1 MWPVETHKTHAIKTN
16 ALRTGALKTRAS
28 ASNDRAPKSRELNHK
43 VRTIQN
49 TDKGIGLRSEHIEL
63 LARSP
68 KHPDID
74 FLELAPENWMSLGG
88 LKREQLQDIAKQYP
102 LIAHGLSLS
111 IGDCQPLNTKFVRQV
126 GQFLDEL
133 NIQVY
138 SEHLSFSRDSQGYL
152 YELLPVPRRAE
163 NIGYLADRIKQVQDI
178 IQRPLVMENISYYHN
193 YGDEMPEGDFIAEI
207 AKRSGCEL
215 LVDINN
221 LYVNSQNHHF
231 DAAEMLKALP
241 SDAIRYYHIAGHL
254 VESNRS
260 VAGNTAVE
268 SNRSLLDT
276 HGMEVQQEVIDLA
289 RYVFDLHGS
298 KPLLL
303 ERDNNVPP
311 LVVLSEELRTVHRQ
325 VLNAGVAHRPMN
337 QELVYA

>member
-1 MWPVETHKTHAIKTN
+1 MWPVETHKTN
-16 ALRTGALKTRAS
+16 ALKTNTLKTKAS
-28 ASNDRAPKSRELNHK
+28 ASNDRAPKSSELNHK

-74 FLELAPENWMSLGG
+74 FLEFAPENWMSLGG

-152 YELLPVPRRAE
+152 YELLPVPRHAE

-193 YGDEMPEGDFIAEI
+193 YGDEMPEGEFIAEI

-231 DAAEMLKALP
+231 NAAEMLKALP

-254 VESNRS
+254 VESDSSGR
-260 VAGNTAVE
+260 GNK
-268 SNRSLLDT
+268 SLIDT
-276 HGMEVQQEVIDLA
+276 HGMPVQQEVIDLA
-289 RYVFDLHGS
+289 RYTFSIHGS

-303 ERDNNVPP
+303 ERDNSVPP
-311 LVVLSEELRTVHRQ
+311 LVVLTEELRTMHSQ
-325 VLNAGVAHRPMN
+325 VLDAGVAHRPMN

>member
-1 MWPVETHKTHAIKTN
+1 MWPVETHETK
-16 ALRTGALKTRAS
+16 ALKTKAL
-28 ASNDRAPKSRELNHK
+28 ASNNRALTSSELNLK

-138 SEHLSFSRDSQGYL
+138 SEHLSFSRDNQGYL

-221 LYVNSQNHHF
+221 LYVNSHNHHF
-231 DAAEMLKALP
+231 EAAEMLKTLP

-254 VESNRS
+254 VESDK
-260 VAGNTAVE
+260 
-268 SNRSLLDT
+268 SLLDT
-276 HGMEVQQEVIDLA
+276 HGMEVQQAVIELA
-289 RYVFDLHGS
+289 RYAFDLHGS

-311 LVVLSEELRTVHRQ
+311 LVVLTEELRDVHGQ
-325 VLNAGVAHRPMN
+325 ILDAGVTHRPVEP
-337 QELVYA
+337 ELLYA

>member
-1 MWPVETHKTHAIKTN
+1 MWPVETHETK
-16 ALRTGALKTRAS
+16 ALKTKAL
-28 ASNDRAPKSRELNHK
+28 ASNNRALSSRELNHK

-133 NIQVY
+133 NIEVY
-138 SEHLSFSRDSQGYL
+138 SEHLSFSRDNQGYL

-163 NIGYLADRIKQVQDI
+163 NIIYLADRIKQVQDI

-193 YGDEMPEGDFIAEI
+193 YGQEMLEGEFIADI
-207 AKRSGCEL
+207 AERSGCEL

-221 LYVNSQNHHF
+221 LYVNSQNRHF
-231 DAAEMLKALP
+231 DAAEMIKTLP

-254 VESNRS
+254 VESDK
-260 VAGNTAVE
+260 
-268 SNRSLLDT
+268 SLLDT
-276 HGMEVQQEVIDLA
+276 HGKEVQQAVIDLA
-289 RYVFDLHGS
+289 RYTFALHGS

-311 LVVLSEELRTVHRQ
+311 LVVLTEELRDVHSQ
-325 VLNAGVAHRPMN
+325 ILDAGVTHRPIE
-337 QELVYA
+337 QELSYA

>member
-1 MWPVETHKTHAIKTN
+1 MWPVDTHHPD
-16 ALRTGALKTRAS
+16 ALSSDEATSLNLNGS
-28 ASNDRAPKSRELNHK
+28 NHK
-43 VRTIQN
+43 VRSIQN
-49 TDKGIGLRSEHIEL
+49 TDKGIGLRSEHIEV
-63 LARSP
+63 LAQSP

-74 FLELAPENWMSLGG
+74 FLELAPENWISLGG

-133 NIQVY
+133 NIEVY

-152 YELLPVPRRAE
+152 YELLPVPRRSE
-163 NIGYLADRIKQVQDI
+163 NVGYIADRIKQVQDI

-193 YGDEMPEGDFIAEI
+193 YGQEMLEGEFIADI
-207 AKRSGCEL
+207 AERSGCEL

-231 DAAEMLKALP
+231 DAPEMLKMLP

-254 VESNRS
+254 VESDK
-260 VAGNTAVE
+260 
-268 SNRSLLDT
+268 SLLDT
-276 HGMEVQQEVIDLA
+276 HGMEVQQAVIDLA
-289 RYVFDLHGS
+289 RYTFALHGS

-311 LVVLSEELRTVHRQ
+311 LVVLTEELRSMHSQ
-325 VLNAGVAHRPMN
+325 VIGGGVANHPIT

>member
-1 MWPVETHKTHAIKTN
+1 M
-16 ALRTGALKTRAS
+16 
-28 ASNDRAPKSRELNHK
+28 
-43 VRTIQN
+43 RTIQN

-74 FLELAPENWMSLGG
+74 FLELAPENWMNLGG

-102 LIAHGLSLS
+102 LVAHGLSLS

-126 GQFLDEL
+126 GQFLDDL
-133 NIQVY
+133 QIQVY
-138 SEHLSFSRDSQGYL
+138 SEHLSFSRDNQGYL

-163 NIGYLADRIKQVQDI
+163 NIDYLADRIKQVQDI

-193 YGDEMPEGDFIAEI
+193 YGDEMPEGEFIAEI

-231 DAAEMLKALP
+231 DAAEMLKTLP

-254 VESNRS
+254 VESDRT

-268 SNRSLLDT
+268 GNQSLLDT
-276 HGMEVQQEVIDLA
+276 HGMEVQQAVVDLA
-289 RYVFDLHGS
+289 RYTFSLHGS

-311 LVVLSEELRTVHRQ
+311 LVVLTEELRTVHSQ
-325 VLNAGVAHRPMN
+325 VLDAGVAHRPMN

>member
-1 MWPVETHKTHAIKTN
+1 MWPVETHNTN
-16 ALRTGALKTRAS
+16 ALKTNTLKTKAS

-88 LKREQLQDIAKQYP
+88 LKCEQLQDIAKQYP

-152 YELLPVPRRAE
+152 YELLPVPRSAE
-163 NIGYLADRIKQVQDI
+163 NIGYLVDRIKQVQDI

-193 YGDEMPEGDFIAEI
+193 YGDEMPEGEFIAEI
-207 AKRSGCEL
+207 EKRSGCEL

-231 DAAEMLKALP
+231 DATEMIKALP

-254 VESNRS
+254 VESDRS

-268 SNRSLLDT
+268 CNKSLLDT

-311 LVVLSEELRTVHRQ
+311 LVVLSEELRTVHSQ

>member
-1 MWPVETHKTHAIKTN
+1 MWPVETHKTKAIKN
-16 ALRTGALKTRAS
+16 KALKTKAL
-28 ASNDRAPKSRELNHK
+28 ASNDRVPKSRELNHK

-49 TDKGIGLRSEHIEL
+49 TDKGIGLRGEHIEL

-88 LKREQLQDIAKQYP
+88 LKREQLQDISKLYP

-133 NIQVY
+133 NIEVY
-138 SEHLSFSRDSQGYL
+138 SEHLSFSRDNQGYL

-163 NIGYLADRIKQVQDI
+163 NIDYLADRIKQVQDI

-193 YGDEMPEGDFIAEI
+193 YGDEMPEGEFIAEI

-231 DAAEMLKALP
+231 DAAQMLKALP

-254 VESNRS
+254 VENDRS
-260 VAGNTAVE
+260 VESDKSIKGNK
-268 SNRSLLDT
+268 SLIDT
-276 HGMEVQQEVIDLA
+276 HGMEVQQAVIDLA
-289 RYVFDLHGS
+289 RYTFSIHGS

-311 LVVLSEELRTVHRQ
+311 LVVLTEELRGVHSQ
-325 VLNAGVAHRPMN
+325 VLDAGVSHRPLE
-337 QELVYA
+337 QELLYA

>member
-1 MWPVETHKTHAIKTN
+1 MWPVETHNTHAIKIN
-16 ALRTGALKTRAS
+16 ALRTKAS
-28 ASNDRAPKSRELNHK
+28 ASNDRGPKSRELNHK
-43 VRTIQN
+43 MRMIQN

-254 VESNRS
+254 VESNK
-260 VAGNTAVE
+260 
-268 SNRSLLDT
+268 SLLDT

-325 VLNAGVAHRPMN
+325 VSNAGVAHRPMN

>member
-1 MWPVETHKTHAIKTN
+1 MWPVETHETK
-16 ALRTGALKTRAS
+16 ALKTKAL
-28 ASNDRAPKSRELNHK
+28 ASNNRALSSRELNHK

-193 YGDEMPEGDFIAEI
+193 YGDEMPEGEFIAEI

-231 DAAEMLKALP
+231 DATEMLKALP

-254 VESNRS
+254 VE
-260 VAGNTAVE
+260 GD
-268 SNRSLLDT
+268 RSLLDT

>member
-1 MWPVETHKTHAIKTN
+1 MWPVETHNTHAIKIN
-16 ALRTGALKTRAS
+16 ALRTKAS
-28 ASNDRAPKSRELNHK
+28 ASNDRGPKSRELNHK
-43 VRTIQN
+43 MRMIQN

-254 VESNRS
+254 VESNK
-260 VAGNTAVE
+260 
-268 SNRSLLDT
+268 SLLDT

>member
-1 MWPVETHKTHAIKTN
+1 M
-16 ALRTGALKTRAS
+16 
-28 ASNDRAPKSRELNHK
+28 
-43 VRTIQN
+43 RTIQN

-63 LARSP
+63 LADSP

-88 LKREQLQDIAKQYP
+88 LKREQLQDISKKYP

-152 YELLPVPRRAE
+152 YELLPVPRYAE

-193 YGDEMPEGDFIAEI
+193 YGDEMPEGEFIAEI
-207 AKRSGCEL
+207 AKRSSCEL

-221 LYVNSQNHHF
+221 LYVNSQNHQF
-231 DAAEMLKALP
+231 DTTEMLKALP
-241 SDAIRYYHIAGHL
+241 SEAIRYYHIAGHL
-254 VESNRS
+254 VESDRS
-260 VAGNTAVE
+260 VEGDTTIE
-268 SNRSLLDT
+268 SNKSLLDT
-276 HGMEVQQEVIDLA
+276 HGMPVQQEVIDLA
-289 RYVFDLHGS
+289 RYVFGLHGS

-311 LVVLSEELRTVHRQ
+311 LVVLTDELRTMRSQ
-325 VLNAGVAHRPMN
+325 VLDAGIAHRSMN

>member
-1 MWPVETHKTHAIKTN
+1 M
-16 ALRTGALKTRAS
+16 
-28 ASNDRAPKSRELNHK
+28 
-43 VRTIQN
+43 RTIQN

-68 KHPDID
+68 KQPDID

-193 YGDEMPEGDFIAEI
+193 YGDEMPEGEFIAEI

-231 DAAEMLKALP
+231 DASQMLKALP

-254 VESNRS
+254 VESDRS

-268 SNRSLLDT
+268 SNKSLLDT

-311 LVVLSEELRTVHRQ
+311 LVVLSEELRTVHRH

>member
-1 MWPVETHKTHAIKTN
+1 
-16 ALRTGALKTRAS
+16 
-28 ASNDRAPKSRELNHK
+28 
-43 VRTIQN
+43 VRSIQN

-63 LARSP
+63 LAQSP

-133 NIQVY
+133 NIEVY

-152 YELLPVPRRAE
+152 YELLPVPRRSE
-163 NIGYLADRIKQVQDI
+163 NVGYIADRIKQVQDI
-178 IQRPLVMENISYYHN
+178 IQRPLVMENISYYYN
-193 YGDEMPEGDFIAEI
+193 YGQEMLEGEFIADI
-207 AKRSGCEL
+207 AERSGCEL

-231 DAAEMLKALP
+231 DAAEMLKMLP

-254 VESNRS
+254 VESDK
-260 VAGNTAVE
+260 
-268 SNRSLLDT
+268 SLLDT
-276 HGMEVQQEVIDLA
+276 HGMEVQQAVIDLA
-289 RYVFDLHGS
+289 RYTFALHGS

-311 LVVLSEELRTVHRQ
+311 LVVLTEELRSMHSQ
-325 VLNAGVAHRPMN
+325 VIGCGVVNHPIP